1 VLKFLHLIS
10 VDWTG
15 AISYYRTLW
24 KSRVR
29 EELIGKLDIPL
40 LLIMGD
46 GDKSFSLET
55 AIKSTEIE
63 QKLVV
68 RLVNGAGH
76 APHQQAAPL
85 VNKLILTFLSGILRF
100 GIIFLC
106 LEITV
111 TFTVPEGKVG
121 CTSSVPSK
129 LTTAQHQGLVNRM
142 FGAFTS
148 TYSYGNQMLEQVTG
162 RGDPLALPY
171 RSRGCTAPLSA
182 H

>member
-1 VLKFLHLIS
+1 MLKCVHLIS

-15 AISYYRTLW
+15 AISYYRTIW

-29 EELIGKLDIPL
+29 EELVGKLDIPL

-46 GDKSFSLET
+46 GDKSFSLEA

-85 VNKLILTFLSGILRF
+85 VNKLLLTFLSGILRF
-100 GIIFLC
+100 GIVFL
-106 LEITV
+106 LNLQYFLQFLRAKWV
-111 TFTVPEGKVG
+111 ALHQFLA
-121 CTSSVPSK
+121 SLLQPSIK
-129 LTTAQHQGLVNRM
+129 
-142 FGAFTS
+142 
-148 TYSYGNQMLEQVTG
+148 
-162 RGDPLALPY
+162 D
-171 RSRGCTAPLSA
+171 
-182 H
+182 